1 MQSARALELL
11 NKGCIE
17 ELKALLQ
24 DEIYQE
30 SLKKK
35 PNAKKRYA
43 AMKKYFSYTDSTR
56 EICQRPCPI
65 EFEGARYNAFTNSY
79 TMAFTTESTGE
90 IELFDQTSGT
100 YPDVSRLMKIEGEAK
115 KVDFNKIIAEAKS
128 KGYKLKKHEIFSNRC
143 MLRYDGAYFRIALVD
158 ITYGIIDD
166 GEEATVYHVPNSVKP
181 MYIETSIG
189 LALVLPINKTERYEA
204 SFEDDKVIVEVE

>member
-17 ELKALLQ
+17 ELKAILQ

-56 EICQRPCPI
+56 EICQRPCEI

-79 TMAFTTESTGE
+79 TMALTTESIGE
-90 IELFDQTSGT
+90 IEPFDQSAGV
-100 YPDVSRLMKIEGEAK
+100 YPDVSRLMKIEGEPRK
-115 KVDFNKIIAEAKS
+115 MDLNKVIAEAKS
-128 KGYKLKKHEIFSNRC
+128 KGYKLKKQEVFCNRV
-143 MLRYDGAYFRIALVD
+143 LFHYDGTYFRIALID
-158 ITYGIIDD
+158 MTFGIIDD
-166 GEEATVYHVPNSVKP
+166 GEEATVYHVPNSIKP
-181 MYIETSIG
+181 MYITTSIG
-189 LALVLPINKTERYEA
+189 MALVLPINRTHEDLERD
-204 SFEDDKVIVEVE
+204 EDKIIVELE